1 MNKEPFTI
9 FNFEAT
15 IDQID
20 KANAAYTIAAQS
32 FFDGVDLENREAVER
47 HEKWLCD
54 KIGNYFNDDFT
65 ASEIAQWAL
74 SK

>member
-1 MNKEPFTI
+1 MNKKPFTVD
-9 FNFEAT
+9 NFEAT
-15 IDQID
+15 PDQID

-32 FFDGVDLENREAVER
+32 FFDGVDLDDREAVER

-65 ASEIAQWAL
+65 AAEIAQWAL